1 MGRCYMPLS
10 IDDPRPSDNYVVR
23 GIVKKK
29 LNDDVV
35 FWEDVNELLHKREF
49 VKIAIENLLNGNL
62 IKDDAKIYGANDD
75 EHLALAYDVMQ
86 GW

>member
-1 MGRCYMPLS
+1 MPLS